1 MFVNAYETKKKKE
14 YLTRR
19 SIVKD
24 SINVNG
30 DKITKRNEEEEE
42 KIIINK
48 TEEKKNVICTRVIS
62 QIRRFF
68 FK

>member
-1 MFVNAYETKKKKE
+1 MFVNAYETKKKKKE

-48 TEEKKNVICTRVIS
+48 TEEKKRYLYTSNIS
-62 QIRRFF
+62 NSSFF
-68 FK
+68 F